1 MTTSATVTLVMATLG
16 GLIMVRDSGIDLDE
30 VTMSWVLTI
39 LLMLFMFCAGLA
51 VVSFPWVFMG
61 TSFVNP
67 TLYYNSNLISYQ
79 LNGSALTS
87 SRWCPLSPSPAASS

>member
-16 GLIMVRDSGIDLDE
+16 GLIMVRDSGYDLDE

-61 TSFVNP
+61 NIIV
-67 TLYYNSNLISYQ
+67 IQ
-79 LNGSALTS
+79 A
-87 SRWCPLSPSPAASS
+87 

>member
-16 GLIMVRDSGIDLDE
+16 GLIMVRDSGYDLDE
-30 VTMSWVLTI
+30 VIMSWVLTI

-61 TSFVNP
+61 NIILNP
-67 TLYYNSNLISYQ
+67 SLIIQSNICQ
-79 LNGSALTS
+79 LNGSVLIS
-87 SRWCPLSPSPAASS
+87 SLSCPPARSPAASS

>member
-16 GLIMVRDSGIDLDE
+16 GLIMVRDSGYDLDD
-30 VTMSWVLTI
+30 VIMSWVLTI

-61 TSFVNP
+61 T
-67 TLYYNSNLISYQ
+67 LL
-79 LNGSALTS
+79 
-87 SRWCPLSPSPAASS
+87 